1 MKFERWNKETNQF
14 ELVRMTPDE
23 FEEMLMSFSIME
35 AECTIEDRIEL
46 LKSFNK
52 EMLEKLKE
60 IPKYD

>member
-1 MKFERWNKETNQF
+1 
-14 ELVRMTPDE
+14 MTPDE